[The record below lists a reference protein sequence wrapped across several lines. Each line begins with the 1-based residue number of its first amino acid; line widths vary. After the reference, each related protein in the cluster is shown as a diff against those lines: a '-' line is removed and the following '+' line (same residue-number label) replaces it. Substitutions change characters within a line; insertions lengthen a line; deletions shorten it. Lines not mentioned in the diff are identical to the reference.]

1 MNEQMR
7 LNPLGE
13 LLAQKR
19 ERVQKVLNILLESP
33 YFYRGDCDEAF
44 CFLRRYKQEFSS
56 FFEELFGWEL
66 LMDGKCARVYKP
78 IWHNSEITESKRDV
92 FHFSKKNEQIAFMLL
107 LEFFERQIE
116 RESIS
121 VEDQDNLCFRYGD
134 LLHTVSERFR
144 ELYPQQ
150 KADFTEEL
158 VRAKI
163 LRPMMPQ
170 LEKYR
175 FLKRIKPPKEELITQ
190 EDTIYE
196 ALPAL
201 YHYNVTRLSRP
212 IEESDANDEKEAA
225 DDIEK

>member
-1 MNEQMR
+1 
-7 LNPLGE
+7 
-13 LLAQKR
+13 
-19 ERVQKVLNILLESP
+19 
-33 YFYRGDCDEAF
+33 
-44 CFLRRYKQEFSS
+44 
-56 FFEELFGWEL
+56 
-66 LMDGKCARVYKP
+66 MDGKCARVYKP
-78 IWHNSEITESKRDV
+78 VWYNSEITPSNRDV
-92 FHFSKKNEQIAFMLL
+92 FQFSKKNEQIAFMLL

-121 VEDQDNLCFRYGD
+121 VEDQDNLRFRYGD
-134 LLHTVSERFR
+134 LLHTVAERFR
-144 ELYPQQ
+144 ELFPQQ

-175 FLKRIKPPKEELITQ
+175 FLKRIKPPKEELVTQ

-212 IEESDANDEKEAA
+212 IEEDSAANDEKESPNG
-225 DDIEK
+225 IE

>member
-1 MNEQMR
+1 MNEQTR

-13 LLAQKR
+13 LLTQKR

-44 CFLRRYKQEFSS
+44 CFLRRYKHEFSR
-56 FFEELFGWEL
+56 FFEEMFGWEL
-66 LMDGKCARVYKP
+66 MMDGKCARVYKSV
-78 IWHNSEITESKRDV
+78 WHNPEITPTNRDV
-92 FHFSKKNEQIAFMLL
+92 FHFNKKNEQIAFMLL

-121 VEDQDNLCFRYGD
+121 VEDQENLRFRFGE
-134 LLHTVSERFR
+134 LLHTVAERFR

-175 FLKRIKPPKEELITQ
+175 FLKRIKPPKDELITP

-212 IEESDANDEKEAA
+212 IEETGANDEKEVSGV
-225 DDIEK
+225 IEK